1 MRGCLFPAW
10 LTAGHCLGAFR
21 TRFLVSVSSDTVSFS
36 NLKCLHQKSC
46 PPTGC
51 VNAPLLCHLALLG
64 NAVVPL
70 GKQTFKMS
78 VFFVSSA
85 ESREDVTFIISQMYV
100 FLKVSFV
107 LPVVLEVAMPTGDTT
122 IEPCSKPTPPKP
134 VAAPPAASVGAA
146 DNPPPKEEGK
156 KKKPDKKGR

>member
-1 MRGCLFPAW
+1 M
-10 LTAGHCLGAFR
+10 
-21 TRFLVSVSSDTVSFS
+21 
-36 NLKCLHQKSC
+36 
-46 PPTGC
+46 
-51 VNAPLLCHLALLG
+51 
-64 NAVVPL
+64 PL

-122 IEPCSKPTPPKP
+122 IEPCSKPKP

-146 DNPPPKEEGK
+146 ENPPPKEEGK